1 MKKEKEYTFLE
12 WVFEV
17 VGFGKF
23 MLYYIGILIVISIM
37 VLSFIWWYTKQ

>member
-1 MKKEKEYTFLE
+1 MEKEKKYTFLE

-23 MLYYIGILIVISIM
+23 MLYYICVLIVMAAI
-37 VLSFIWWYTKQ
+37 VLSFVWWYTKQ

>member
-1 MKKEKEYTFLE
+1 MKKEEKYTFLE

-23 MLYYIGILIVISIM
+23 MLHYFAVMIVIASM